1 MKNRPH
7 HYVECGL
14 PNVYLANGFA
24 YSDTPY
30 GKGISIINVDG
41 LHRCIAEALCDKPGP
56 LTGAEFRFLR
66 VELNFSQTMLAQIL
80 GCDARNIRRI
90 ERSEEV
96 KDLYN
101 RLIRL
106 IYLESI
112 DPSSTCVGVFEHLR
126 EIDVEWHD
134 HLNLTANQDDKWAL
148 AVT

>member
-1 MKNRPH
+1 MKGKQY
-7 HYVECGL
+7 HYLECGL
-14 PNVYLANGFA
+14 PNVYLANGFTCV
-24 YSDTPY
+24 DTPY
-30 GKGISIINVDG
+30 GGGVSITDVDG
-41 LHRCIAEALCDKPGP
+41 LHRCIAEALCEKPGL

-66 VELNFSQTMLAQIL
+66 IELNFSQTMLAQIL

-90 ERSEEV
+90 ESAEKV

-112 DPSSTCVGVFEHLR
+112 DPASTCVGLFEHLR

-134 HLNLTANQDDKWAL
+134 RLNLATDRKNGWAL
-148 AVT
+148 TA